1 MAASTD
7 CAPFLNFG
15 PKFFLTVFDLSRLA
29 ENLFVN
35 VRHFLET
42 RMSLVVGVEE
52 MLDLTHLELAYAWEI
67 SLRKDLPIVAEANG
81 IRPVL
86 YSGN

>member
-52 MLDLTHLELAYAWEI
+52 MLDLTHLELAY
-67 SLRKDLPIVAEANG
+67 LPIVAEANG

-86 YSGN
+86 YSSN